1 MGWHRNKM
9 HAYKGYEIGGLIEGT
24 QPLDLTDPKM
34 KKIIDAIMADSGG
47 DSKAYMDSGGDA
59 GLDFT
64 DDLSKR
70 TSSGSEGGGGGALG
84 FSKGGKVRKTLPAK
98 KGKR

>member
-47 DSKAYMDSGGDA
+47 DQKAYMDSGGDDA
-59 GLDFT
+59 LNFT
-64 DDLSKR
+64 KTVG
-70 TSSGSEGGGGGALG
+70 TSSGAEGGSSKG
-84 FSKGGKVRKTLPAK
+84 FAKGGKVRSVR
-98 KGKR
+98 KR

>member
-1 MGWHRNKM
+1 METVMGWHRNKM

-47 DSKAYMDSGGDA
+47 DQKAYMDSGGDA

-64 DDLSKR
+64 DPLSKR
-70 TSSGSEGGGGGALG
+70 TSSGSDSSAAG
-84 FSKGGKVRKTLPAK
+84 FSKGGKVRKVR
-98 KGKR
+98 KR

>member
-47 DSKAYMDSGGDA
+47 DQKSYMDSGSSDA
-59 GLDFT
+59 LDFT
-64 DDLSKR
+64 KAVG
-70 TSSGSEGGGGGALG
+70 TSSGSEGGGGGGALG

>member
-47 DSKAYMDSGGDA
+47 DQKAYMDSGADA

-64 DDLSKR
+64 KTIG
-70 TSSGSEGGGGGALG
+70 TSSGSESNAKG
-84 FSKGGKVRKTLPAK
+84 FSKGGKVRSVR
-98 KGKR
+98 KR